1 VRVKRSSLGLA
12 LAAWL
17 VLAGS
22 AHAAGAPR
30 GQLALSKT
38 TTSLGTDFKRYQQR
52 VDGVPV
58 LGGEVVVTN
67 APGEAADL
75 KLDRSRRGLRAPG
88 RATVTRVEA
97 IAAARRATRASDLRA
112 APRAGRAILPTARGG
127 RLVWRVLL
135 ASGRPLASFEALVD
149 ARSGAIVRLRDR
161 LKHDTGKAAVFIPN
175 PVVAQGS
182 RAGLDDDD
190 DGDSPL
196 LTSLRT
202 PVALERLKSGTSCLK
217 GRWVHAKLPSG
228 EVCKPN
234 ADFTSV
240 TRADDDFEALM
251 AYVHVDRAR
260 AYLESLGFPSLLN
273 RSQRVLAN
281 GTSADDAF
289 YDTEDK
295 SITLGEGGVD
305 DGEDGD
311 VIVHEYGHAVQDA
324 QVRDFGESPQ
334 GAAMG
339 EGFSDYLQAALDA
352 QRAPSATFNPCV
364 AEWDAIDTEDSD
376 SGQCLTRTDTDFT
389 ASQGGPGTG
398 CNTEPHCAGTA
409 WSGAL
414 WRVRGL
420 IGGPTADR
428 LVVQSHYPLTKTAD
442 FVDGSIAL
450 ILTDRALYGG
460 IHEQVLRDVLNAHGL
475 LDRKWPVLKLS
486 GKLPRIGTVRR
497 TRRFR
502 MTVELSEPGTVRLS
516 ALLERASKSAK
527 PVVRARKMT
536 FTREGRRRVTFRLT
550 RAGLRLLSTRRSAV
564 LRIRAKATFRS
575 GRTLP
580 AVQTRRRL
588 R

>member
-1 VRVKRSSLGLA
+1 VKRSSLGLV
-12 LAAWL
+12 LAVWL

-30 GQLALSKT
+30 GQLVHSKT

-52 VDGVPV
+52 VGGVPV

-67 APGEAADL
+67 APGSAADL

-88 RATVTRVEA
+88 RAIVTRSEA
-97 IAAARRATRASDLRA
+97 IAAARRATRASDLRV
-112 APRAGRAILPTARGG
+112 APRAGRAILPTERGG

-135 ASGRPLASFEALVD
+135 ASGSPLATFEVLVD
-149 ARSGAIVRLRDR
+149 ARSGAIVRSRDR
-161 LKHDTGKAAVFIPN
+161 LKHDTGKAAVFMPN
-175 PVVAQGS
+175 AVVAQGS

-190 DGDSPL
+190 DADSAL

-202 PVALERLKSGTSCLK
+202 PVALERLNSGTSCLK
-217 GRWVHAKLPSG
+217 GRWVHAMLPSG

-260 AYLESLGFPSLLN
+260 AYLESLGFASLLN
-273 RSQRVLAN
+273 RSLPVLAN
-281 GTSADDAF
+281 GTPDDDSF
-289 YDTEDK
+289 YDTEEK
-295 SITLGEGGVD
+295 AITFGEGGVD

-324 QVRDFGESPQ
+324 QVRDFGDSLQ

-352 QRAPSATFNPCV
+352 QRAPSTTFNPCV
-364 AEWDAIDTEDSD
+364 AEWDAIDTDESD
-376 SGQCLTRTDTDFT
+376 PVQCLTRTDTDFT
-389 ASQGGPGTG
+389 ASRGGPGTD

-414 WRVRGL
+414 WRIRGL

-428 LVVQSHYPLTKTAD
+428 LVVQSHYSLTKTAD

-450 ILTDRALYGG
+450 IVTDRALYGG
-460 IHEQVLRDVLNAHGL
+460 VHEQVLRDVLNLHGL
-475 LDRKWPVLKLS
+475 LERKWAQLKLS
-486 GKLPRIGTVRR
+486 GKLPRMGTVRR

-502 MTVELSEPGTVRLS
+502 MTVALSEPGRVRLS
-516 ALLERASKSAK
+516 ALLERGSKR
-527 PVVRARKMT
+527 PRAVATGRRVT
-536 FTREGRRRVTFRLT
+536 FTKEGRRRVTFRLT
-550 RAGLRLLSTRRSAV
+550 RAGLSLLSARRSAV
-564 LRIRAKATFRS
+564 LRIRAQPTFRS

-580 AVQTRRRL
+580 TVQARRRL